1 MNIIVTGAS
10 AGIGFELVRQL
21 CENPQNKVIGIA
33 RNKSRLLQLQ
43 QLCPHNNMIALPF
56 DLAQADISNLL
67 PQIAAHFKQ
76 TDVLV
81 NNAGYLQN
89 KPFTSLAPADWEHT
103 FSVNLFSVVRL
114 LQALYPCFT
123 RPGAHVVNIG
133 SIGGYPGSPKFAG
146 LSAYSASK
154 AALAALTEC
163 LAEEWKPDGISVNCL
178 ALGAVQTEMF
188 DQAFPQQQAPVLPKT
203 IAAFIAQFA
212 QTGHHLFNGKVI
224 PVSLSTP

>member
-1 MNIIVTGAS
+1 MNVIVTGAS

-21 CENPQNKVIGIA
+21 CQNPINRVIGIA
-33 RNKSRLLQLQ
+33 RNESRLAELQH
-43 QLCPHNNMIALPF
+43 LCPYNNMIALPF
-56 DLAQADISNLL
+56 DLTQAIEGILL
-67 PQIAAHFKQ
+67 PEIYTHFTK
-76 TDVLV
+76 TDVLI

-89 KPFTSLAPADWEHT
+89 KPFTALKPADWEHT

-114 LQALYPCFT
+114 LKELYPGFA

-133 SIGGYPGSPKFAG
+133 SMGGYQGSPKFTG

-154 AALAALTEC
+154 AALASLTEC
-163 LAEEWKPDGISVNCL
+163 LAEEWKHEGISVNCL

-188 DQAFPQQQAPVLPKT
+188 GKAFPQQQAQVSPRS
-203 IAAFIAQFA
+203 IATFIAQFA